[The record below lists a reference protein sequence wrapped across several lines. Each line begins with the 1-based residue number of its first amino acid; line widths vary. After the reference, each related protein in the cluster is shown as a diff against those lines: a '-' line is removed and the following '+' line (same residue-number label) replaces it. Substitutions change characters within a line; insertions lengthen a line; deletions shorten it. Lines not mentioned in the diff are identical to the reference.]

1 MNMAHKA
8 YLVVPSMMAAKSF
21 MIDGTGDT
29 DGITDYTIPT
39 DGRSLGNSDRVYD
52 LHGRRMIT
60 SGSGSSAV
68 SLQRG
73 IYIVNG
79 KKMIIQ

>member
-1 MNMAHKA
+1 M
-8 YLVVPSMMAAKSF
+8 VVPSMMAAKSF

-39 DGRSLGNSDRVYD
+39 DGRFLGHSDRVYD
-52 LHGRRMIT
+52 LHGRRMST